1 MTAHSILKA
10 LWIAFESI
18 FLLGLMGLLGWVRYT
33 HAMRSEKQKDRK
45 ADVQTLFDGKK

>member
-18 FLLGLMGLLGWVRYT
+18 FLLGLLGWAAWIRYA
-33 HAMRSEKQKDRK
+33 HAIHSEGKKDRE